1 MKAGRVIGN
10 IDVRRKI
17 FMKELDRVLHLFL
30 DLRFILSALCDL
42 ALYGQKKLFKIQRGE
57 ITAFGSCSCLAP

>member
-1 MKAGRVIGN
+1 MKTGRVIGN

-17 FMKELDRVLHLFL
+17 FMEELNRMLHIFL
-30 DLRFILSALCDL
+30 DLRFIFSALCDL

-57 ITAFGSCSCLAP
+57 ITA